1 MVSVRDQ
8 LEGKGKGKNGK
19 RKKERKK
26 GRREHQ
32 GGQYHLQSIAL

>member
-8 LEGKGKGKNGK
+8 LEGKGKAKNE
-19 RKKERKK
+19 KERKK
-26 GRREHQ
+26 GKREHR